1 MLQSFDHPRLGEII
15 LSQTRR
21 SRRVSL
27 SVYPSGRI
35 RLSFPPYISLKRALA
50 FLESKV
56 DWVEATLQK
65 YKNRPSTPKPTS
77 EQIEALRLKAKSY
90 LPARLEELSQIT
102 GLKYN
107 KVTIRAAR
115 TKWGSCTG
123 HNNISLSLYLMTLP
137 KHLIDYVLLHELCHT
152 VHHNHSPKFHA
163 LLDKILSGKEKIL
176 AKELRLYS
184 IP

>member
-27 SVYPSGRI
+27 SVHPSGRI

-123 HNNISLSLYLMTLP
+123 QNNISLSLYLMTLP
-137 KHLIDYVLLHELCHT
+137 KHLIDYYSCMNCATPYTTTIRPNSTPCWTKSWVARRKF
-152 VHHNHSPKFHA
+152 SPK
-163 LLDKILSGKEKIL
+163 S
-176 AKELRLYS
+176 
-184 IP
+184 